1 MVWLAAPPVRI
12 LVTEP
17 GVELAVID
25 TSAAWPEPLYVTGE
39 LVTAS
44 VAVGVALF
52 ITKEP
57 AERFVKVL

>member
-1 MVWLAAPPVRI
+1 